1 MEDIIPPLT
10 QEMFGPNRS
19 RVDAMYRRYLED
31 PESVAEVWREFF
43 ADYEPHSPELA
54 RARRREQQAGADSA
68 HQRRQPGTRTIDKSD
83 TDKEAPQP
91 EVDTDDEHDGETL
104 AELKGPAR
112 IISKRMEDSLAV
124 PVATSVRTLPAKLLE
139 VNRETINSYLRRHQE
154 GRKVSFT
161 HLIGWAVVQAVV
173 RTPGINVAYTEVDG
187 KPHMVTRKDINLG
200 LAISLGDEAR
210 ASLVVP
216 NIKGAQRLDF
226 REFWLTYE
234 DLVTRAR
241 KGELELADFEGT
253 TITLTNPGTIG
264 TTQSAPRLME
274 GQGAIIGVG
283 AVAYP
288 AENRG
293 ADPARAADVGLSRVV
308 TLTSTYDH
316 RVIQG
321 ATSGQLL
328 AKVEELLLGA
338 DDFYDKVFAELGIH
352 YTPHRWE
359 IDEHPEQGA
368 STTWRAAKEAGIAR
382 VINAYRTQGHLIA
395 DTDPLRQKPP
405 RLYPELD
412 IHYYGLTIW
421 DLDREFATGGFGGA
435 TTMPLKRILSRL
447 RQTYCETTAI
457 EYMHITNTDQKRWIQ
472 EYVEIPPVEFT
483 QDEKRRILAKLN
495 QAEAFERFLHT
506 KYLGQKRFGL
516 EGSESLIP
524 ALDSILDAGAA
535 AGQREVVMG
544 MAHRGRLNVLTN
556 VVGKSYAT
564 VFSEFEGQLD
574 PASTGGSGDVKYH
587 LGARGSYKTS
597 DGTDMAVELVA
608 NPSHLEAVDPVL
620 EGVARAK
627 QERIGEEGYKQV
639 MPVLMHGDAA
649 FSGQGVV
656 VETLHLSQLSGYETG
671 GTVHIVVNNQV
682 GFTTPI
688 QDARSSIY
696 ATDVAKAIDAPIIH
710 VNGDEPE
717 AVVRAGRFAVDYRNT
732 FGRDVV
738 LDLVCYRRRGHNEA
752 DEPSF
757 TQPLMYKLIDDHTPV
772 RRLYLAHLVDNGDI
786 SVEEG
791 EAALAEFRDILSQA
805 FDETQDSDRSPRR
818 RLSAKGNTEEEIE
831 EILGARDKAPTP
843 VERGELEAVLARIT
857 SPPDDF
863 TVHPKLVKMIE
874 NRANIFED
882 DAVDWGTAEAFALGT
897 LARQGV
903 GSRLAGEDSKRGTF
917 SHRHAVMVC
926 HDTGREWS
934 PLGEIGEESSTTV
947 EIVDS
952 LLSEFAAV
960 GFEYG
965 YSIERADHLV
975 IWEAQ
980 FGDFG
985 NGAQVIIDQFVAAG
999 EARWG
1004 QPSGMVMLLPH
1015 GHDGQG
1021 PDHSSGRIERFLQL
1035 CAEGNMR
1042 VVVPA
1047 TTAQYFHLLR
1057 RQALTRERKPLIVF
1071 APKTPLRARD
1081 SYSSVELFTSGRF
1094 EAVLDD
1100 PVAVEHPRRLILCAG
1115 KIYHELSRAREEM
1128 EVDDV
1133 AIVRVAQLYP
1143 VPEGRMKE
1151 ISSRYQDAELVWC
1164 QEEPANQGAWRFIE
1178 PHLARIFGRP
1188 PSYVGRPASASTATG
1203 SARTHR
1209 EVQEKVLSEALTS

>member
-1 MEDIIPPLT
+1 
-10 QEMFGPNRS
+10 
-19 RVDAMYRRYLED
+19 MYRRYLDD
-31 PESVAEVWREFF
+31 PTSVAEAWREFF
-43 ADYEPHSPELA
+43 ADYEPHSPELV
-54 RARRREQQAGADSA
+54 RAQRREQQAGTSST
-68 HQRRQPGTRTIDKSD
+68 HHRRQPGLRRLEVEPADSEPAD
-83 TDKEAPQP
+83 SEPETDQVE
-91 EVDTDDEHDGETL
+91 DGDGETL
-104 AELKGPAR
+104 TELKGPAR
-112 IISKRMEDSLAV
+112 IISKRMDDSLAI

-154 GRKVSFT
+154 GRKVSYT
-161 HLIGWAVVQAVV
+161 HLIGWAVVQAVKA
-173 RTPGINVAYTEVDG
+173 TEGINVAYTEIDG
-187 KPHMVTRKDINLG
+187 KPHKVAREDINFG
-200 LAISLGDEAR
+200 LAISLGEEAR

-234 DLVTRAR
+234 DLVARAR
-241 KGELELADFEGT
+241 NRQLELSDFEGT

-288 AENRG
+288 AEHRG
-293 ADPARAADVGLSRVV
+293 VDPARAAEAGLSRVV
-308 TLTSTYDH
+308 TVTSTYDH

-321 ATSGQLL
+321 ATSGELL
-328 AKVEELLLGA
+328 AKVEDLLMGG

-352 YTPHRWE
+352 YTPARWAV
-359 IDEHPEQGA
+359 DEHPSRAEGT
-368 STTWRAAKEAGIAR
+368 SDRAAKEAGIAR
-382 VINAYRTQGHLIA
+382 LINAYRTQGHLIA
-395 DTDPLRQKPP
+395 DTDPLRQIPP

-421 DLDREFATGGFGGA
+421 DLEREYATGGFGGA
-435 TTMPLKRILSRL
+435 PAMPLKRILSRL
-447 RQTYCETTAI
+447 RQTYCDTSAI
-457 EYMHITNTDQKRWIQ
+457 EYMHITDTEQKRWIQ
-472 EYVEIPPVEFT
+472 AHVEIPPEAFSRE
-483 QDEKRRILAKLN
+483 EKLRILAKLN

-516 EGSESLIP
+516 EGSETLIP
-524 ALDSILDAGAA
+524 ALDAILEAGADQ
-535 AGQREVVMG
+535 GQTEVVMA

-564 VFSEFEGQLD
+564 VFSEFEGLLD

-587 LGARGSYKTS
+587 LGATGKYETS
-597 DGTDMAVELVA
+597 SGVEMGVELMA

-627 QERIGEEGYKQV
+627 QERIGEGGSEQV
-639 MPVLMHGDAA
+639 LPVLIHGDAA

-656 VETLHLSQLSGYETG
+656 VETLHLSQLAGYQTG

-682 GFTTPI
+682 GFTTPV
-688 QDARSSIY
+688 QSARSSIY
-696 ATDVAKAIDAPIIH
+696 ATDVAKAIEAPIIH
-710 VNGDEPE
+710 VNGDDPE
-717 AVVRAGRFAVDYRNT
+717 AVVRAGRFAVDYRNA
-732 FGRDVV
+732 FARDVV
-738 LDLVCYRRRGHNEA
+738 IDLVAYRRRGHNEG

-757 TQPLMYKLIDDHTPV
+757 TQPLMYKVIDDHVPV

-786 SVEEG
+786 SVEQG
-791 EAALAEFRDILSQA
+791 EEALSEFRDILSRA
-805 FDETQDSDRSPRR
+805 FEETRDADTAGKV
-818 RLSAKGNTEEEIE
+818 RLEAKGDTDLDVEAV
-831 EILGARDKAPTP
+831 LGAREEAPTR
-843 VERGELEAVLARIT
+843 VERSELEAVLARIT

-863 TVHPKLVKMIE
+863 TVHPKLVKMLE
-874 NRANIFED
+874 NRAKTFED

-926 HDTGREWS
+926 HDTGVEWS
-934 PLGEIGEESSTTV
+934 PLAEIGEEAGTTV

-965 YSIERADHLV
+965 YSIERGDHLV

-980 FGDFG
+980 FGDFA
-985 NGAQVIIDQFVAAG
+985 NGAQVMIDLFLASG

-1035 CAEGNMR
+1035 CAEDNMR

-1047 TTAQYFHLLR
+1047 TTGQYFHLLR
-1057 RQALTRERKPLIVF
+1057 RQALTRVRKPLIVF
-1071 APKTPLRARD
+1071 APKTPLRTKH
-1081 SYSSVELFTSGRF
+1081 SFSKVEIFTDGRF
-1094 EAVLDD
+1094 ETVLDD
-1100 PVAVEHPRRLILCAG
+1100 PKSPDDPRRLILCAG
-1115 KIYHELSRAREEM
+1115 KVYHELARAREES
-1128 EVDDV
+1128 ESARSDI
-1133 AIVRVAQLYP
+1133 ALIRVAQLYP
-1143 VPEGRMKE
+1143 TPEDRL
-1151 ISSRYQDAELVWC
+1151 AEVAAQYPDVEVVWC
-1164 QEEPANQGAWRFIE
+1164 QEEPENQGAWRFIA
-1178 PHLARIFGRP
+1178 PHLERIFGRRP
-1188 PSYVGRPASASTATG
+1188 TYLGRPASASTATG
-1203 SARTHR
+1203 SARTHQR
-1209 EVQEKVLSEALTS
+1209 EQEKLLVEAMGE

>member
-1 MEDIIPPLT
+1 MGPIEAKEPQD
-10 QEMFGPNRS
+10 MFGPNSS
-19 RVDAMYRRYLED
+19 RVDAMYRRYLDD
-31 PESVAEVWREFF
+31 PSSVAEVWREFF

-54 RARRREQQAGADSA
+54 RARRREQQAGSASA
-68 HQRRQPGTRTIDKSD
+68 HHRRQPGTRQMETA
-83 TDKEAPQP
+83 EAEETP
-91 EVDTDDEHDGETL
+91 ESEDGDEGEAVT
-104 AELKGPAR
+104 ELKGPAR
-112 IISKRMEDSLAV
+112 LISSRMDESLAI

-161 HLIGWAVVQAVV
+161 HLIGWAVVQAVAA
-173 RTPGINVAYTEVDG
+173 TDGINVAYREIDG
-187 KPHMVTRKDINLG
+187 KPHKVTHNDINLG
-200 LAISLGDEAR
+200 LAISLGEEAR

-216 NIKGAQRLDF
+216 NIKGAQGLDF

-241 KGELELADFEGT
+241 NGELELSDFEGT

-288 AENRG
+288 AEHRG
-293 ADPARAADVGLSRVV
+293 SDPARAAEAGLSRVV

-321 ATSGQLL
+321 ATSGELL
-328 AKVEELLLGA
+328 AKVEELLLGG

-352 YTPHRWE
+352 YTPARWE
-359 IDEHPEQGA
+359 IDEHPAREAVTVG
-368 STTWRAAKEAGIAR
+368 RAAKEAGIAR
-382 VINAYRTQGHLIA
+382 LINAYRTQGHLIA

-435 TTMPLKRILSRL
+435 TAMPLKRILSRL
-447 RQTYCETTAI
+447 RQTYCDTSAI
-457 EYMHITNTDQKRWIQ
+457 EYMHITDTDQKRWIQ
-472 EYVEIPPVEFT
+472 GYVEIPPEALD
-483 QDEKRRILAKLN
+483 QKEKLRILAKLN

-516 EGSESLIP
+516 EGSETLIP
-524 ALDSILDAGAA
+524 ALDSILEASA
-535 AGQREVVMG
+535 AGGQTEVVIG

-564 VFSEFEGQLD
+564 VFAEFEGQLD

-587 LGARGSYKTS
+587 LGATGKYETSTGSE
-597 DGTDMAVELVA
+597 MAVELVA
-608 NPSHLEAVDPVL
+608 NPSHVEAVDPVL
-620 EGVARAK
+620 EGVVRAK
-627 QERIGEEGYKQV
+627 QERIGSGGTDQV
-639 MPVLMHGDAA
+639 LPLLIHGDAA

-656 VETLHLSQLSGYETG
+656 VETLHLSQLSGYQTG
-671 GTVHIVVNNQV
+671 GTVHVVVNNQV
-682 GFTTPI
+682 GFTTPV
-688 QDARSSIY
+688 QHARSSIY
-696 ATDVAKAIDAPIIH
+696 ATDVAKAIEAPIIH
-710 VNGDEPE
+710 VNGDDPE
-717 AVVRAGRFAVDYRNT
+717 AVVRAGRFAVEYRNT
-732 FGRDVV
+732 FARDVV
-738 LDLVCYRRRGHNEA
+738 IDLVCYRRRGHNEA

-772 RRLYLAHLVDNGDI
+772 RKLYLAHLVDNGDI

-805 FDETQDSDRSPRR
+805 FEETQDSDSQ
-818 RLSAKGNTEEEIE
+818 AKKTGDGDGAPKLVEG
-831 EILGARDKAPTP
+831 LGAREKAPTR
-843 VERGELEAVLARIT
+843 VERSELEAVLAKMT

-863 TVHPKLVKMIE
+863 TVHPKLVKMLE
-874 NRANIFED
+874 NRARILEED
-882 DAVDWGTAEAFALGT
+882 AIDWGTAEAFALGT

-934 PLGEIGEESSTTV
+934 PLAEIGAENSTTV

-980 FGDFG
+980 FGDFA
-985 NGAQVIIDQFVAAG
+985 NGAQVVIDQFVAAG

-1004 QPSGMVMLLPH
+1004 QPSALVMLLPH

-1035 CAEGNMR
+1035 CAQDNMR

-1047 TTAQYFHLLR
+1047 TTGQYFHLLR

-1071 APKTPLRARD
+1071 APKTPLRAKD
-1081 SYSSVELFTSGRF
+1081 SFSKTELFTDGRF
-1094 EAVLDD
+1094 ETVLDD
-1100 PVAVEHPRRLILCAG
+1100 PKSPSRPRRVLVCAG
-1115 KIYHELSRAREEM
+1115 KIYHELTRARDEGEGLEE
-1128 EVDDV
+1128 DI
-1133 AIVRVAQLYP
+1133 ALIRLAQLYP
-1143 VPEGRMKE
+1143 IPEDRLGE
-1151 ISSRYQDAELVWC
+1151 IAAKYPDAEIVWC
-1164 QEEPANQGAWRFIE
+1164 QEEPENQGAWRFVE
-1178 PHLARIFGRP
+1178 PHLERIFGKAP
-1188 PSYVGRPASASTATG
+1188 TYVGRPASASTATG

-1209 EVQEKVLSEALTS
+1209 QEQEKLIGEAFSV

>member
-1 MEDIIPPLT
+1 MGGIAAREPRD
-10 QEMFGPNRS
+10 MFGPNSS
-19 RVDAMYRRYLED
+19 RVDEMYRRYLED
-31 PESVAEVWREFF
+31 PSSVAEVWREFF

-54 RARRREQQAGADSA
+54 QARRREEQAGTSSA
-68 HQRRQPGTRTIDKSD
+68 HHRRQPGPPQLETAEPE
-83 TDKEAPQP
+83 EAPD
-91 EVDTDDEHDGETL
+91 VDDLDPGESVI
-104 AELKGPAR
+104 ELKGAAR
-112 IISKRMEDSLAV
+112 VISTRMDDSLAI

-139 VNRETINSYLRRHQE
+139 VNREMINSYLRRRQE

-161 HLIGWAVVQAVV
+161 HLIGWAVVQAVAA
-173 RTPGINVAYTEVDG
+173 TEGINVAYREVDG
-187 KPHMVTRKDINLG
+187 KPHKVTRSEINFG
-200 LAISLGDEAR
+200 LAISLGEDAR

-234 DLVTRAR
+234 DLVARAR
-241 KGELELADFEGT
+241 SADLELSDFDGT

-264 TTQSAPRLME
+264 TSQSAPRLME

-288 AENRG
+288 AEHRG
-293 ADPARAADVGLSRVV
+293 ADPARAAEMGLSRVV
-308 TLTSTYDH
+308 TVTSTYDH

-328 AKVEELLLGA
+328 AKVEELLLGG
-338 DDFYDKVFAELGIH
+338 DDFYDRVFAELGIH
-352 YTPHRWE
+352 YTPARWG
-359 IDEHPEQGA
+359 IDEHPQRGA
-368 STTWRAAKEAGIAR
+368 DTTSRAAKEAAIAR
-382 VINAYRTQGHLIA
+382 VINAYRTQGHMIA

-435 TTMPLKRILSRL
+435 TAMPLKRILSRL
-447 RQTYCETTAI
+447 RQTYCDTSAI
-457 EYMHITNTDQKRWIQ
+457 EYMHITDTDQKRWIQ
-472 EYVEIPPVEFT
+472 EYVEIPPEALT
-483 QDEKRRILAKLN
+483 HEEKLRILAKLN

-516 EGSESLIP
+516 EGSETLIP
-524 ALDSILDAGAA
+524 ALDAILDAGAA
-535 AGQREVVMG
+535 AGQTEVVIG

-556 VVGKSYAT
+556 IVGKSYSR

-587 LGARGSYKTS
+587 LGASGKYETS
-597 DGTDMAVELVA
+597 TGEIAVELVA
-608 NPSHLEAVDPVL
+608 NPSHLEAVDPVA
-620 EGVARAK
+620 EGVVRAK
-627 QERIGEEGYKQV
+627 QERIGETGQRE
-639 MPVLMHGDAA
+639 VLPLLIHGDAA

-656 VETLHLSQLSGYETG
+656 VETLHLSQLSGYQTG

-682 GFTTPI
+682 GFTTPV

-696 ATDVAKAIDAPIIH
+696 ATDVAKAIEAPIIH
-710 VNGDEPE
+710 VNGDDPE
-717 AVVRAGRFAVDYRNT
+717 AVVRAGRFAIDYRNT

-738 LDLVCYRRRGHNEA
+738 IDLVCYRRRGHNEA

-757 TQPLMYKLIDDHTPV
+757 TQPLMYKLIDEHPPV
-772 RRLYLAHLVDNGDI
+772 RKLYLAHLVDNDDI
-786 SVEEG
+786 SVDEG

-805 FDETQDSDRSPRR
+805 FEETRDSDEPKSE
-818 RLSAKGNTEEEIE
+818 RLEAKGDTELDAEAV
-831 EILGARDKAPTP
+831 LGARDAAPTR
-843 VERGELEAVLARIT
+843 VERSELEAIIARMT

-863 TVHPKLVKMIE
+863 TVHPKLVKMLE
-874 NRANIFED
+874 NRARVFED
-882 DAVDWGTAEAFALGT
+882 DSVDWGTAEGFALGS

-934 PLGEIGEESSTTV
+934 PLAEIGAETGTTV

-980 FGDFG
+980 FGDFA

-1004 QPSGMVMLLPH
+1004 QPSGLVMLLPH

-1035 CAEGNMR
+1035 CAEGNLR
-1042 VVVPA
+1042 VVVPS
-1047 TTAQYFHLLR
+1047 TTGQYFHLLR
-1057 RQALTRERKPLIVF
+1057 RQALTRERKPLVVF
-1071 APKTPLRARD
+1071 APKTPLRTRD
-1081 SYSSVELFTSGRF
+1081 SFSKVEVLTDGRF
-1094 EAVLDD
+1094 EPVLGD
-1100 PVAVEHPRRLILCAG
+1100 PNRPEKPRRLLLCSG
-1115 KIYHELSRAREEM
+1115 KIYHELARKRAEGEDGSG
-1128 EVDDV
+1128 ET
-1133 AIVRVAQLYP
+1133 ALIRVAQLYP
-1143 VPEGRMKE
+1143 VPEHRLRE
-1151 ISSRYQDAELVWC
+1151 IAEEHPDAKLVWC
-1164 QEEPANQGAWRFIE
+1164 QEEPENQGAWRFIE
-1178 PHLARIFGRP
+1178 PHLERIFDRVP
-1188 PSYVGRPASASTATG
+1188 TYVGRPASASTATG
-1203 SARTHR
+1203 SARTHQR
-1209 EVQEKVLSEALTS
+1209 EQEKLLAEAFGA

>member
-1 MEDIIPPLT
+1 MEDIT
-10 QEMFGPNRS
+10 QPQTQDMFGPNRS

-68 HQRRQPGTRTIDKSD
+68 HQRRQPGTRTIDESD
-83 TDKEAPQP
+83 AEGQTPTEPPGGKE
-91 EVDTDDEHDGETL
+91 DGETL
-104 AELKGPAR
+104 SELKGPAR
-112 IISKRMEDSLAV
+112 VISKRMENSLAI

-161 HLIGWAVVQAVV
+161 HLIGWAVVQAVA

-187 KPHMVTRKDINLG
+187 KPHMATRDDINLG

-241 KGELELADFEGT
+241 RGDLELADFEGT

-293 ADPARAADVGLSRVV
+293 ADPGRVADVGLSRVV

-328 AKVEELLLGA
+328 AKVEELLLGG
-338 DDFYDKVFAELGIH
+338 DDFYDRVFAELGIH

-359 IDEHPEQGA
+359 VDEHPEQGA
-368 STTWRAAKEAGIAR
+368 STTWRAAKEASIAR
-382 VINAYRTQGHLIA
+382 LINAYRTQGHLIA

-412 IHYYGLTIW
+412 ITYYGLTIW

-435 TTMPLKRILSRL
+435 TAMPLKRILSRL

-483 QDEKRRILAKLN
+483 QDEKRRILGKLN

-524 ALDSILDAGAA
+524 VLDAVLDAGAS

-556 VVGKSYAT
+556 IVGKSYAT

-587 LGARGSYKTS
+587 LGAEGSYKTS
-597 DGTDMAVELVA
+597 DGTEIAVELVA

-627 QERIGEEGYKQV
+627 QERIGAEGEKQV

-710 VNGDEPE
+710 VNGDDPE
-717 AVVRAGRFAVDYRNT
+717 AVVRAGWMAVDYRNT

-738 LDLVCYRRRGHNEA
+738 IDLVCYRRRGHNEA

-805 FDETQDSDRSPRR
+805 FDETQDSDRPPRR
-818 RLSAKGNTEEEIE
+818 RLSAKGDTEKDAE
-831 EILGARDKAPTP
+831 EILGARDKAPTR
-843 VERGELEAVLARIT
+843 VERSELEAVLARIT

-874 NRANIFED
+874 NRAKTFED

-917 SHRHAVMVC
+917 SHRHAVMVG
-926 HDTGREWS
+926 HDSGREWS

-947 EIVDS
+947 DIVDS
-952 LLSEFAAV
+952 LLSEYAAV

-999 EARWG
+999 EVRWG

-1035 CAEGNMR
+1035 CAEDNMR
-1042 VVVPA
+1042 VVVPS

-1057 RQALTRERKPLIVF
+1057 RQALTRERRPLIVF

-1081 SYSSVELFTSGRF
+1081 SYSKVDLFTDGSF
-1094 EAVLDD
+1094 DSVLDD
-1100 PVAVEHPRRLILCAG
+1100 PAVPQRPRRLILCTG
-1115 KIYHELSRAREEM
+1115 KIYHELSRAREDTEA
-1128 EVDDV
+1128 DDV

-1143 VPEGRMKE
+1143 VVEDRLSE
-1151 ISSRYQDAELVWC
+1151 IASRYEDAELVWC

-1203 SARTHR
+1203 SAATHR
-1209 EVQEKVLSEALTS
+1209 EEQEKITSEALSS

>member
-1 MEDIIPPLT
+1 
-10 QEMFGPNRS
+10 MFGPNRS

-54 RARRREQQAGADSA
+54 RARLREQQAGTDSG
-68 HQRRQPGTRTIDKSD
+68 HHRRQPGTRRIDEPD
-83 TDKEAPQP
+83 TDVQTPTQARDD
-91 EVDTDDEHDGETL
+91 DTGDEGEGGESLT
-104 AELKGPAR
+104 ELKGPAR
-112 IISKRMEDSLAV
+112 IISRRMEESLAI

-139 VNRETINSYLRRHQE
+139 VNRETMNSYLRRHQE

-161 HLIGWAVVQAVV
+161 HLIGWAVVQAVA
-173 RTPGINVAYTEVDG
+173 RTPGINVGYSEIDG
-187 KPHMVTRKDINLG
+187 KPHMVTRDDVNLG
-200 LAISLGDEAR
+200 LAISLGEEAR

-241 KGELELADFEGT
+241 KGKLELADFEGT

-264 TTQSAPRLME
+264 TTQSAPRLMK
-274 GQGAIIGVG
+274 GQGAIVGVG

-288 AENRG
+288 AEHRG
-293 ADPARAADVGLSRVV
+293 ADPAHAADAGLSRVV

-328 AKVEELLLGA
+328 AKVEELLLGG
-338 DDFYDKVFAELGIH
+338 DDFYDRVFAELGIH

-359 IDEHPEQGA
+359 IDEHPDQGA
-368 STTWRAAKEAGIAR
+368 SSTWRAAKEAGIAR
-382 VINAYRTQGHLIA
+382 LINAYRTQGHLIA
-395 DTDPLRQKPP
+395 DIDPLRQKPP
-405 RLYPELD
+405 RLDPELD

-435 TTMPLKRILSRL
+435 TAMPLKRILSRL

-457 EYMHITNTDQKRWIQ
+457 EYMHITKTDQKRWIQ
-472 EYVEIPPVEFT
+472 EYIEIPPAEFS

-524 ALDSILDAGAA
+524 ALDAILDAGADG
-535 AGQREVVMG
+535 GQHEVVIG

-587 LGARGSYKTS
+587 LGARGCYETS
-597 DGTDMAVELVA
+597 EGAEIAVELVA
-608 NPSHLEAVDPVL
+608 NPSHVEAVDPVL
-620 EGVARAK
+620 EGVVRAK
-627 QERIGEEGYKQV
+627 QERIGKEGRRQV
-639 MPVLMHGDAA
+639 MPVLIHGDAA

-656 VETLHLSQLSGYETG
+656 VETLHLSQLSGYQTG

-696 ATDVAKAIDAPIIH
+696 ASDVAKAIEAPIIH
-710 VNGDEPE
+710 VNGDDPE
-717 AVVRAGRFAVDYRNT
+717 AVVRAGRLAVEYRNE
-732 FGRDVV
+732 FDRDVV
-738 LDLVCYRRRGHNEA
+738 IDLVCYRRRGHNEA

-757 TQPLMYKLIDDHTPV
+757 TQPLMYKLIDEHTPV
-772 RRLYLAHLVDNGDI
+772 RRLYLAHLVDNDDI
-786 SVEEG
+786 SVDEG

-805 FDETQDSDRSPRR
+805 FDETDDSAQVSAR
-818 RLSAKGNTEEEIE
+818 RLVSEDETEKDAE
-831 EILGARDKAPTP
+831 EILGARDKAPTR
-843 VERGELEAVLARIT
+843 VERSELEAVLAEIT

-863 TVHPKLVKMIE
+863 TVHPKLVKMID
-874 NRANIFED
+874 NRAGILED
-882 DAVDWGTAEAFALGT
+882 DAIDWGTAEAFALGT

-917 SHRHAVMVC
+917 SHRHAVMVG

-934 PLGEIGEESSTTV
+934 PLGEIGEESSTKV

-980 FGDFG
+980 FGDFA
-985 NGAQVIIDQFVAAG
+985 NGAQVIIDQFIAAG

-1004 QPSGMVMLLPH
+1004 QASGLVMLLPH

-1035 CAEGNMR
+1035 CAEDNLR
-1042 VVVPA
+1042 VVVPS
-1047 TTAQYFHLLR
+1047 TTSQYFHLLR

-1081 SYSSVELFTSGRF
+1081 SYSKVELFTEGRF
-1094 EAVLDD
+1094 EPVLDD
-1100 PVAVEHPRRLILCAG
+1100 PVASERPRRLLLCTG
-1115 KIYHELSRAREEM
+1115 KIYHDLARARDEM
-1128 EVDDV
+1128 ENDEV

-1143 VPEGRMKE
+1143 VPEERLSE
-1151 ISSRYQDAELVWC
+1151 IATRYADSELVWC
-1164 QEEPANQGAWRFIE
+1164 QEEPSNQGAWRFIE

-1188 PSYVGRPASASTATG
+1188 PAYVGRPASASTATG
-1203 SARTHR
+1203 SAHTHR
-1209 EVQEKVLSEALTS
+1209 EEQEKVVSEALTS